1 MGCSTSKDATDT
13 LQKTPDAEPVKVG
26 SHLTSAEDLTGLPVF
41 PEGTKSLLSKYL
53 TPAVWRQL
61 KDKKDKHGFSFKQAI
76 FSGCKN
82 TDSGIGVYAGSH
94 DSYTAF
100 APLFDK
106 VVEDYHKHKKGDKHV
121 SDMDASKLNAP
132 PFAAEDAA
140 MIVSTRIRV
149 GRNLEGFPLGPA
161 ITNDQRKEIMSK
173 VVEACNTFEGDL
185 KGTFYSLDNMDKD
198 TQQKLID
205 DHFLFK

>member
-1 MGCSTSKDATDT
+1 MTAATD
-13 LQKTPDAEPVKVG
+13 LI
-26 SHLTSAEDLTGLPVF
+26 GLPVF

-53 TPAVWRQL
+53 TPAVWKQL
-61 KDKKDKHGFSFKQAI
+61 RDKKDKHGFSFKEAI

-94 DSYTAF
+94 DSYTSF

-106 VVEDYHKHKKGDKHV
+106 VIEDYHKHKKGDKHV

-132 PFAAEDAA
+132 PFSSEDGA

-161 ITNDQRKEIMSK
+161 ITND
-173 VVEACNTFEGDL
+173 
-185 KGTFYSLDNMDKD
+185 
-198 TQQKLID
+198 
-205 DHFLFK
+205 